1 MVTTETW
8 CIYFALLYIAIK
20 EALKLSKLELIFMY
34 CVSQVDPSF
43 VSWPDKSF
51 SRDVNAKSIDV
62 VVVFAKNIAF
72 PFIVTLTE
80 ESVFSSRLKK
90 CVQFYEATTIIPELG

>member
-20 EALKLSKLELIFMY
+20 EALKLSKLELIFTA
-34 CVSQVDPSF
+34 SQVDPSF